1 MYNTIYTKLIIDY
14 GVTYYGAWHL
24 ANVTG
29 HQWSVLPSEIQV
41 LSPLKKKNI
50 KKQVDAH
57 YLEFKCALFGNSSSR
72 LLGL

>member
-41 LSPLKKKNI
+41 LSPLKKTNRLMLI
-50 KKQVDAH
+50 IWNLRVL
-57 YLEFKCALFGNSSSR
+57 YLEIAPVDC
-72 LLGL
+72 